1 MRKRIWGSFVICL
14 FIFLVSCQSSEQNKE
29 EAESQK
35 ADSNKQNSHEN
46 EKDEDPYPYSLDPYE
61 IEIEPEG
68 ELFTEYI
75 NDKETAEDD
84 IYDDAQEEALDAL
97 VEEIESMDKEEY
109 DEPEKV
115 AGIIINTLRTNYAA
129 DLDKIRDF
137 EIEFDD
143 IELPDGRPLN
153 ELKEEDLE
161 KDPPDTNVAV
171 ILDAS
176 GSMKAEV
183 EGGEKMT
190 LARDSLKTFTDS
202 LADYVD
208 VALYVFGH
216 EGSGDKEDKEL
227 SCSTIDEI
235 YELGEYDG
243 DKFNEALDSFD
254 AKGWTP
260 IAESLSLVRDDLVDV
275 SDDDTK
281 NIIYLISDGIET
293 CDGDPVETVEEI
305 NDDIDNVTLNIIGF
319 DVDDAADQLLKDI
332 ADAGDG
338 EYNVAQNAAELGD
351 AIEDQWHQKIDDTK
365 LATWSAHQ
373 TIDIQNRGSA
383 LFTEFDDNY
392 KRPVNTALSREE
404 SRFINANSRLNDE
417 ELLESGQ
424 YSEVSDIL
432 AERTANTKE
441 HARDVTSDKREQ
453 INEEYEDMKDLLEKI
468 EEEYSE

>member
-1 MRKRIWGSFVICL
+1 M
-14 FIFLVSCQSSEQNKE
+14 
-29 EAESQK
+29 
-35 ADSNKQNSHEN
+35 
-46 EKDEDPYPYSLDPYE
+46 
-61 IEIEPEG
+61 
-68 ELFTEYI
+68 
-75 NDKETAEDD
+75 
-84 IYDDAQEEALDAL
+84 DAL
-97 VEEIESMDKEEY
+97 VEEIEAMDKEEY

-153 ELKEEDLE
+153 DLKEEDLE
-161 KDPPDTNVAV
+161 EDPPDTNVAV

-190 LARDSLKTFTDS
+190 LARESLKTFTDS

-216 EGSGDKEDKEL
+216 EGSGDEEDKEL

-243 DKFNEALDSFD
+243 DKFDEALDSFD

-275 SDDDTK
+275 SDSDTK

-319 DVDDAADQLLKDI
+319 DVDDAANQLLKDI

-338 EYNVAQNAAELGD
+338 EYNVAQNEAELGD

-365 LATWSAHQ
+365 LATWGARQ
-373 TIDIQNRGSA
+373 TIDIQNKGHG
-383 LFTEFDDNY
+383 LFTEFDNNY
-392 KRPVNTALSREE
+392 RNPVNKALSREE
-404 SRFINANSRLNDE
+404 SRFTNAASRLKEE

-432 AERTANTKE
+432 AERRTNIKD
-441 HARDVTSDKREQ
+441 HARDIISDKREQ
-453 INEEYEDMKDLLEKI
+453 IKEKFDDMKDLLEKI
-468 EEEYSE
+468 KEEFSE